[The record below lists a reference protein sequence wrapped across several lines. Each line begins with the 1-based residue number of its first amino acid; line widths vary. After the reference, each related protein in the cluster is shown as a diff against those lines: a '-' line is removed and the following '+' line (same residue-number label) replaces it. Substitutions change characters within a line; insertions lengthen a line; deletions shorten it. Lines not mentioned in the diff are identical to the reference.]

1 MSAALEQL
9 VGRALAEDVGRG
21 DMTTEAIVPPS
32 ARARGR
38 IIQKEPGVL
47 FGLDAAAEAFMQ
59 TGAVTFDRLTLEGKW
74 RDEVPADV
82 ATVTGKAAPLL
93 AGERTALNFLGHLSG
108 VATLAGR
115 FANAVSGTGA
125 AILDTRKTTPGLR
138 ELEKAAVAA
147 GGATNH
153 RLGLGD
159 AILIKENHLAVA
171 GGVDDAIARARE
183 NRPGVEIEVECRT
196 PAEVDEALAAGA
208 DRILLDNMGVA
219 ELSQAVAAR
228 NAAGAATKLEAS
240 GGITLANVAEVAA
253 TGVDFISVGAITH
266 SAPALDV
273 SMLLEAA

>member
-21 DMTTEAIVPPS
+21 DMTTEAIVPPN

-38 IIQKEPGVL
+38 IIQKGPGVL

-93 AGERTALNFLGHLSG
+93 AGERTALNLLGHLSG

-115 FANAVSGTGA
+115 FASAVSGTGA
-125 AILDTRKTTPGLR
+125 VILDTRKTTPGLR

-171 GGVDDAIARARE
+171 GRVGDAIARARE

-208 DRILLDNMGVA
+208 DRILLDNMDVA
-219 ELSQAVAAR
+219 ELGPAVAAR

>member
-21 DMTTEAIVPPS
+21 DMTTEAIVPRD
-32 ARARGR
+32 ARVRAR
-38 IIQKEPGVL
+38 IIQKEPGIL
-47 FGLDAAAEAFMQ
+47 FGLDAAAEAFRQ

-82 ATVTGKAAPLL
+82 AAVTGKAAPLL

-125 AILDTRKTTPGLR
+125 VILDTRKTTPGLR

-153 RLGLGD
+153 RLGLSD

-171 GGVDDAIARARE
+171 GTVGDAIARART
-183 NRPGVEIEVECRT
+183 NRPGVEIEVECST
-196 PAEVDEALAAGA
+196 SAEVDQALAAGA
-208 DRILLDNMGVA
+208 DRILLDNMDIA
-219 ELSQAVAAR
+219 ELGQAVAAR
-228 NAAGAATKLEAS
+228 NAAGAAAKLEAS
-240 GGITLANVAEVAA
+240 GGITLENVAEVAA

>member
-9 VGRALAEDVGRG
+9 VGRALAEDVGHG

-125 AILDTRKTTPGLR
+125 VILDTRKTTPGLR

-208 DRILLDNMGVA
+208 DRILLDNMGVV

>member
-1 MSAALEQL
+1 MSPALEQL
-9 VGRALAEDVGRG
+9 VGRALAEDVGHG
-21 DMTTEAIVPPS
+21 DMTTEAIVPPA

-38 IIQKEPGVL
+38 IIQKEPGVI

-108 VATLAGR
+108 VATLANR
-115 FANAVSGTGA
+115 FATAVSGTA
-125 AILDTRKTTPGLR
+125 AVILDTRKTIPGLR

-171 GGVDDAIARARE
+171 GSVGDAIARARE
-183 NRPGVEIEVECRT
+183 NRAGVEIEVECST
-196 PAEVDEALAAGA
+196 AAEVDEALAAGA
-208 DRILLDNMGVA
+208 GRILLDNMDLT

-240 GGITLANVAEVAA
+240 GGITLENVAEVAA

>member
-82 ATVTGKAAPLL
+82 AMVTGKAAPLL

-125 AILDTRKTTPGLR
+125 VILDTRKTTPGLR

-183 NRPGVEIEVECRT
+183 NRPGVELEVECRT

-208 DRILLDNMGVA
+208 DRILLDNMDVA